1 MGEAPSNVFAF
12 GEGASVDTLSTDVA
26 LVGGKAA
33 SLALMTALHLIALGL
48 VCGLVIYLLL
58 VLFNPEDY
66 S

>member
-1 MGEAPSNVFAF
+1 MSPRNHIETVARLARESDEVLGAF
-12 GEGASVDTLSTDVA
+12 IRGQIAV
-26 LVGGKAA
+26 
-33 SLALMTALHLIALGL
+33 MIALGL